1 MSVDVATLRP
11 RAVEV
16 RAESVWHKFGEFV
29 ALRGVSLDITAG
41 HFMSLLGPS
50 GSGKT
55 TLLRI
60 IAGLLRPHAG
70 QIFINGRNVTRLPA
84 DKREIGFV
92 FQNYALFPHL
102 TVFENIAFPLRLR
115 HLPGEEMRRR
125 VGSALEKVFLHGL
138 DQRYPAELS
147 GGQQQRVA
155 LARAIVFDPTVL
167 LMDEPL
173 GSLDKRLRQQLQLE
187 LRRLQREVGI
197 TTVYV
202 THDQEEAFTM
212 SDQIAVMGQGELH
225 QLGAPEYVY
234 RYPSDAFV
242 ADFVGDLNYFEGK
255 LATSA
260 DGHPILRTG
269 SGLTI
274 RVDMKENA
282 TPGEVAGCG
291 IRPEL
296 LRIRGEMAA
305 DNSYRAVVRTLTFR
319 GTHYWADLLLPS
331 GDALLAMLP
340 NASGVGEG
348 DDVIVGWDAAEV
360 RIFPPRKQADPG
372 TSGPSTTPRRQ

>member
-1 MSVDVATLRP
+1 MTGDGDKSRP
-11 RAVEV
+11 RAVSV
-16 RAESVWHKFGEFV
+16 RAENIWHKFGNFV
-29 ALRGVSLDITAG
+29 ALKGVSLDIAPG
-41 HFMSLLGPS
+41 QFVSLLGPS

-60 IAGLLRPHAG
+60 IAGLLNPRTG
-70 QIFINGRNVTRLPA
+70 RVFIDGRDVTRLPA

-102 TVFENIAFPLRLR
+102 TVFENVAFALRLR
-115 HLPGEEMRRR
+115 RLPGEQVRRR
-125 VGSALEKVFLHGL
+125 VDSALEKVFLHGL
-138 DQRYPAELS
+138 PQRYPAELS

-212 SDQIAVMGQGELH
+212 SDRIAVIGHGEVH
-225 QLGAPEYVY
+225 QLAAPEDVY
-234 RYPSDAFV
+234 RHPSNAFV
-242 ADFVGDLNYFEGK
+242 AHFVGDLNYFEGK
-255 LATSA
+255 LATSTEGPA
-260 DGHPILRTG
+260 VLCTD

-274 RVDMKENA
+274 RVDA
-282 TPGEVAGCG
+282 RGAVAPGVLVGCG

-296 LRIRGEMAA
+296 VQVGSGVAG
-305 DNSYRAVVRTLTFR
+305 DNCYRAHVRTLTFR
-319 GTHYWADLLLPS
+319 GSHYWADLLLPS
-331 GDALLAMLP
+331 GDTLIAMLP
-340 NASGVGEG
+340 SPSGVGEG
-348 DDVIVGWDAAEV
+348 DDVAVGWDAAEM
-360 RIFPPRKQADPG
+360 RIFPARERASLE
-372 TSGPSTTPRRQ
+372 TST